1 MEDGHPVHLHRH
13 SFEIVSMGGKP
24 TAGVIKDTVNLP
36 RNSTIEVNFVADNP
50 GLWLLHC
57 HMQQYMDYGFK
68 TIVKYA

>member
-13 SFEIVSMGGKP
+13 SFEIVSMGGQP

-36 RNSTIEVNFVADNP
+36 HNSTIEVNFVADNP

-57 HMQQYMDYGFK
+57 HMQQHMDYGFK